1 MEKFVSPSPLKWQ
14 MERSWK
20 FGKLADPRHQPYSP
34 ADHSQTSPAPLERA
48 QNRLVLAGSLLIL
61 GLMAI
66 VLRLIDV
73 SLWNSSTSIK
83 SNTALLNTNLA
94 IVKRADIVDRNGV
107 ILATSLPTYSVY
119 SNPREMLD
127 RQEAAAKLA
136 KVFPDLNYDQLL
148 SRFNSDRSFVWVK
161 RNLSPAQSQLIWKL
175 GIPGLQ
181 LVQEERRGYPLGS
194 LVSHVVGFTDVDN
207 KGLSGMERSFD
218 TQLTESN
225 EPLRLSIDVRIQHI
239 VKQELSTAIQDF
251 SAIGGMGMVLD
262 IRTGEILA
270 MVSLP
275 DFDPNNPSTAS
286 AEELF
291 NRNTLGVYEM
301 GSTFKIFNTA
311 LALDSGLVK
320 ITDQFDPRVPIKV
333 GGFIIHDYERV
344 NRLLSV
350 PEIMMLSSNIASA
363 KMAMVIGSKKQQ
375 EFFEK
380 VGLLDSVSFELPEVA
395 HPLYPKIWRDINM
408 MTIAYGHGIAVT
420 PLHLAVGVSAI
431 VNDGKF
437 HPATLLAKSPHDVV
451 ANRQVIKIQTSQQL
465 RQIMR
470 LVVEA
475 GTGKKADLAGYFIGG
490 KTGTAEKQVA
500 GAYKKDSRLASFI
513 SIFPVYEPRYLLLV
527 MVDEP
532 KPNTTSSGFATGGWV
547 AAPASGKII
556 KRLAPLLDFLP
567 VREMPATFA
576 QSNILIK
583 ASLAGE

>member
-1 MEKFVSPSPLKWQ
+1 

-20 FGKLADPRHQPYSP
+20 FSKLADPRYQPYHPSE
-34 ADHSQTSPAPLERA
+34 SQNLTQSNLDRA
-48 QNRLVLAGSLLIL
+48 QNRLVIAGSFLIL

-66 VLRLIDV
+66 FLRLIDV
-73 SLWNSSTSIK
+73 SLWNSSTSPRTTQSFI
-83 SNTALLNTNLA
+83 NTNLA

-107 ILATSLPTYSVY
+107 ILATSLPTYSLY
-119 SNPREMLD
+119 ANPREMLD
-127 RQEAAAKLA
+127 RAEAAAKLV

-148 SRFNSDRSFVWVK
+148 NRFVSDRSFVWVK
-161 RNLSPAQSQLIWKL
+161 RNLSPAQSQVIWRL

-181 LVQEERRGYPLGS
+181 FVQEERRGYPLGS
-194 LVSHVVGFTDVDN
+194 LVAHVVGFTDVDN
-207 KGLSGMERSFD
+207 KGLSGIERSFD
-218 TQLTESN
+218 SQLTETG
-225 EPLRLSIDVRIQHI
+225 EPLRLSIDIRIQHI
-239 VKQELSTAIQDF
+239 VKQELSTAIKDF
-251 SAIGGMGMVLD
+251 SAIGGMGLVLD
-262 IRTGEILA
+262 VRTGEVLA

-275 DFDPNNPSTAS
+275 DFDPNNPSAAS
-286 AEELF
+286 PEELF

-320 ITDQFDPRVPIKV
+320 ITDQFDPRIPIKV
-333 GGFIIHDYERV
+333 GGFVIHDYERV
-344 NRLLSV
+344 NRMLTV

-363 KMAMVIGSKKQQ
+363 RMAMVIGSKKQQ

-380 VGLLDSVSFELPEVA
+380 IGLLDSVSLELPELA
-395 HPLYPKIWRDINM
+395 HPLYPKVWRDISA

-437 HPATLLAKSPHDVV
+437 HPATLVARSPHDVV
-451 ANRQVIKIQTSQQL
+451 ANREVIKIQTSQQL

-470 LVVEA
+470 LVVES
-475 GTGKKADLAGYFIGG
+475 GTGKKADLGGYFVGG
-490 KTGTAEKQVA
+490 KTGTAEKQIA

-532 KPNTTSSGFATGGWV
+532 KPNATSHGFATGGWV
-547 AAPASGKII
+547 AAPVSGRII
-556 KRLAPLLDFLP
+556 KRLAPLLDVLP
-567 VREMPATFA
+567 VSDMPAVFV
-576 QSNILIK
+576 QNNIFIK
-583 ASLAGE
+583 TSLAGE